1 MVNAKKLFAFVIMPP
16 RAEFDEFY
24 SDVITPILVDCGY
37 EVERAQ
43 TLFDRPNA
51 LKQAVLNIYRADL
64 VIADVTLPHAMVLYE
79 LGIAQGL
86 LKPSLMISQRI
97 DRLPVDLRSHRV
109 LEYSTHYKKVSEFKG
124 RLRAFVEEHKT
135 GRTSFNNIVMEFL
148 PSLAEAPKLLEDYIE
163 PPIEATMVA
172 SPDRETMRS
181 TRPAVYDFALAA
193 VKSMER
199 ISSAARHVQEET
211 LLLEQKLGDHIQ
223 TIRAI
228 RSRGV
233 SADPK
238 QLREALNRAAST
250 LEAYNASAVDLA
262 PMLHSSWDQLLNST
276 ADLIKVV
283 SIESREDREVAVVFT
298 SQMRTLRLTLDQ
310 CNASLEHLHQAL
322 NRIPNISKNLNR
334 AAGAAEQIAAE
345 IEKELATGQSYV
357 LSILD
362 LLSER
367 LGSGEQSSR
376 PTDSENKASM
386 L

>member
-1 MVNAKKLFAFVIMPP
+1 MIHAKKPFAFVIMPP

-24 SDVITPILVDCGY
+24 ADVITPILVDCGY

-86 LKPSLMISQRI
+86 LKPSLMISQRL

-109 LEYSTHYKKVSEFKG
+109 LEYSTHYRKVSEFKS

-135 GRTSFNNIVMEFL
+135 GHTSLNNIVMELL
-148 PSLAEAPKLLEDYIE
+148 PSLAEAPKLLEDHPE
-163 PPIEATMVA
+163 SAIEATMVA
-172 SPDRETMRS
+172 SPDRETMRGS
-181 TRPAVYDFALAA
+181 RPAIYDFALAA

-199 ISSAARHVQEET
+199 ISSAARRAQEET
-211 LLLEQKLGDHIQ
+211 LLLEQKLADHIQ

-238 QLREALNRAAST
+238 QLREALNHAVST
-250 LEAYNASAVDLA
+250 LEVYNASVVDLA
-262 PMLHSSWDQLLNST
+262 PALHNSWDQLLNAT

-283 SIESREDREVAVVFT
+283 SIEKREDREAAVVFT
-298 SQMRTLRLTLDQ
+298 SQMGTLRLTLDQ
-310 CNASLEHLHQAL
+310 CGASLGHLHQAL

-334 AAGAAEQIAAE
+334 AARAAEQIAAE

-357 LSILD
+357 LSILN

-367 LGSGEQSSR
+367 LGSGEQSSQ
-376 PTDSENKASM
+376 PADSENKA
-386 L
+386 

>member
-1 MVNAKKLFAFVIMPP
+1 MINAKKPFAFVIMPP

-24 SDVITPILVDCGY
+24 ADVITPILIDCGY
-37 EVERAQ
+37 EVERAR

-109 LEYSTHYKKVSEFKG
+109 LEYSTHYKKVSEFKE
-124 RLRAFVEEHKT
+124 RLRAFLEEHKA
-135 GRTSFNNIVMEFL
+135 GRSSFDNLLAEFL

-163 PPIEATMVA
+163 PAIEATMVA
-172 SPDRETMRS
+172 SSDRETMRS
-181 TRPAVYDFALAA
+181 SRPAIYDFALAA
-193 VKSMER
+193 VRSMER
-199 ISSAARHVQEET
+199 ISNAARRVQEET
-211 LLLEQKLGDHIQ
+211 LLLEQKLGEHIQ

-238 QLREALNRAAST
+238 QLREALNHAAST
-250 LEAYNASAVDLA
+250 LEAYNASAADLA
-262 PMLHSSWDQLLNST
+262 PALHNSWDQLLNTT

-283 SIESREDREVAVVFT
+283 SIENQEDREAAIVFT

-310 CNASLEHLHQAL
+310 CDASLEHLHQAL

-345 IEKELATGQSYV
+345 IEKELVTGQSYV
-357 LSILD
+357 LSILN

-367 LGSGEQSSR
+367 LGSNEQSSQ